1 MLINEERC
9 QTADTG
15 LDSFAETTGE
25 KWKKSKILYFARISL
40 WDGQFI
46 LRAALKVFYLGT
58 KGQVFT

>member
-25 KWKKSKILYFARISL
+25 KGKERKFDILLEFSL
-40 WDGQFI
+40 WDGQLI
-46 LRAALKVFYLGT
+46 LRAALKV
-58 KGQVFT
+58 